1 MSEKAPFIAIPPV
14 EVEGFVG
21 VESGQPVFSPCGDSR
36 GDNTVELTVYK
47 DVEDALNRFFN
58 VRRVRI
64 VVDPE
69 PIRHPE
75 DWGAIDG

>member
-1 MSEKAPFIAIPPV
+1 MSDDHIL
-14 EVEGFVG
+14 GYVG
-21 VESGQPVFSPCGDSR
+21 VVDGKPQFKNVGDER
-36 GDNTVELTVYK
+36 GDDCKEICVYQTA
-47 DVEDALNRFFN
+47 EDALNRYFN

-75 DWGAIDG
+75 DWGAIDE